1 LSHAHLTD
9 LELAADGL
17 AGTAGDRHFPHHS
30 KWSLQINS
38 LSVKSHVMVATD
50 PSSLLPEVI
59 SKVTALEPAHLGAV
73 HQFLLRL
80 ELGQLTEEILDQGD
94 LLRKSGR
101 MEPNLI
107 EEAIKQHRG
116 KHPYPLEC

>member
-1 LSHAHLTD
+1 M
-9 LELAADGL
+9 
-17 AGTAGDRHFPHHS
+17 
-30 KWSLQINS
+30 
-38 LSVKSHVMVATD
+38 SVDSCVMVATD
-50 PSSLLPEVI
+50 PSSLLLEVI
-59 SKVTALEPAHLGAV
+59 SKVTALEPTHSCAV

-101 MEPNLI
+101 IEPNLI
-107 EEAIKQHRG
+107 KEAIKQHRG

>member
-1 LSHAHLTD
+1 MARIKASGGRNCRGQTLSAS
-9 LELAADGL
+9 LE
-17 AGTAGDRHFPHHS
+17 
-30 KWSLQINS
+30 WSLQINS
-38 LSVKSHVMVATD
+38 LSVAYRIVVATD

-101 MEPNLI
+101 MGPNLI